1 MQARFIR
8 IVLLTVAV
16 GLTAACGEITPV
28 DYTPI
33 DEIKQGPGLFS
44 GEDGEFTLY
53 RR

>member
-1 MQARFIR
+1 MHASFIR

-16 GLTAACGEITPV
+16 GLMAACGEIKPFEYRPT
-28 DYTPI
+28 